1 MQEELFAWNIFEF
14 ASFIGKKPLQIF
26 FRYVI
31 IDFVRELKGRW
42 TDLANIKSAM
52 KRVKVSKI
60 QNMRNRMI
68 TSDLK
73 TAIKKFD
80 KALES
85 DDRAAITEYYTVAVS
100 KVDKAAAKGVIHKNA
115 ANRKKAQLTKKLAA
129 K

>member
-1 MQEELFAWNIFEF
+1 M
-14 ASFIGKKPLQIF
+14 
-26 FRYVI
+26 
-31 IDFVRELKGRW
+31 
-42 TDLANIKSAM
+42 ANIKSAM

-115 ANRKKAQLTKKLAA
+115 ANRKKAQLTKTLAA
-129 K
+129 N

>member
-1 MQEELFAWNIFEF
+1 M
-14 ASFIGKKPLQIF
+14 
-26 FRYVI
+26 
-31 IDFVRELKGRW
+31 
-42 TDLANIKSAM
+42 ANIKSAM

-115 ANRKKAQLTKKLAA
+115 ANRKKAQLAKKHDA

>member
-1 MQEELFAWNIFEF
+1 M
-14 ASFIGKKPLQIF
+14 
-26 FRYVI
+26 
-31 IDFVRELKGRW
+31 
-42 TDLANIKSAM
+42 ANIKSAM

>member
-1 MQEELFAWNIFEF
+1 M
-14 ASFIGKKPLQIF
+14 
-26 FRYVI
+26 
-31 IDFVRELKGRW
+31 
-42 TDLANIKSAM
+42 ANIKSAM

-60 QNMRNRMI
+60 QNMRNRII

>member
-1 MQEELFAWNIFEF
+1 M
-14 ASFIGKKPLQIF
+14 
-26 FRYVI
+26 
-31 IDFVRELKGRW
+31 
-42 TDLANIKSAM
+42 ANIKSAM

-73 TAIKKFD
+73 TASKKFD

>member
-1 MQEELFAWNIFEF
+1 M
-14 ASFIGKKPLQIF
+14 
-26 FRYVI
+26 
-31 IDFVRELKGRW
+31 
-42 TDLANIKSAM
+42 ANIKSAM

-73 TAIKKFD
+73 TAIKKFE

-85 DDRAAITEYYTVAVS
+85 DDKAAITEYYSVAVS
-100 KVDKAAAKGVIHKNA
+100 NVYKVLSKGVIHKNA

>member
-1 MQEELFAWNIFEF
+1 M
-14 ASFIGKKPLQIF
+14 
-26 FRYVI
+26 
-31 IDFVRELKGRW
+31 
-42 TDLANIKSAM
+42 ANIKSAM

-85 DDRAAITEYYTVAVS
+85 DDRAAITEY
-100 KVDKAAAKGVIHKNA
+100 
-115 ANRKKAQLTKKLAA
+115 
-129 K
+129 

>member
-1 MQEELFAWNIFEF
+1 M
-14 ASFIGKKPLQIF
+14 
-26 FRYVI
+26 
-31 IDFVRELKGRW
+31 
-42 TDLANIKSAM
+42 ANIKSAM

-68 TSDLK
+68 TSDLR